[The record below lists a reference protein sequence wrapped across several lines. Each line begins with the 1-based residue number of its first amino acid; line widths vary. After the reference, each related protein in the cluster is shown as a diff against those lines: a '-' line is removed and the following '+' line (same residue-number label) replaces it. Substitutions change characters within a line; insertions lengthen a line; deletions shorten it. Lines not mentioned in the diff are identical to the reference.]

1 MDTIKNLAADVENV
15 PDLRYVVDTMT
26 QIFTIITTDRMIEL
40 KKNNRDQYEQE
51 LHDQFKDFCDKHYSL
66 FSVILDGELDS
77 MTHLVMM
84 IKTLCLV
91 KSGQITMDT
100 AYAHIR
106 EELSNHY
113 IYPQFGGKKGF
124 EKAIKDRSRNKKT
137 KQ

>member
-1 MDTIKNLAADVENV
+1 MDEIKNLSSDVNNI
-15 PDLRYVVDTMT
+15 PDLKYVVDTLT
-26 QIFTIITTDRMIEL
+26 QIFEVITTDEMIDMR
-40 KKNNRDQYEQE
+40 KTNRDQYEQT
-51 LHDQFKDFCDKHYSL
+51 LHDQFTEFCDKYYSL

-84 IKTLCLV
+84 INTLCLV

-106 EELSNHY
+106 EELSNQY

-124 EKAIKDRSRNKKT
+124 EKAIMSRNKHK
-137 KQ
+137 KPK

>member
-1 MDTIKNLAADVENV
+1 MDAIKNLSSDVANI
-15 PDLRYVVDTMT
+15 PDMKYIVDTLT
-26 QIFTIITTDRMIEL
+26 QIFEVITTERMIQL
-40 KKNNRDQYEQE
+40 QQNNREQYEQE
-51 LHDQFKDFCDKHYSL
+51 LHDQFKDFCDRYYSL

-91 KSGQITMDT
+91 KTGQITMDT

-113 IYPQFGGKKGF
+113 IYPKFGGKKGF
-124 EKAIKDRSRNKKT
+124 EKAIKSRGKKH
-137 KQ
+137 

>member
-1 MDTIKNLAADVENV
+1 MDEIKNLSTDVNNI
-15 PDLRYVVDTMT
+15 PDLKYVVDTLT
-26 QIFTIITTDRMIEL
+26 QIFEVISTDEMI
-40 KKNNRDQYEQE
+40 NMRNTNREQYEQT
-51 LHDQFKDFCDKHYSL
+51 LHDRFTEFCEKYYSL

-84 IKTLCLV
+84 IKTLCMV

-106 EELSNHY
+106 EELSNQY

-124 EKAIKDRSRNKKT
+124 EKAIMNRNKHK
-137 KQ
+137 KQK

>member
-1 MDTIKNLAADVENV
+1 MDSIKNLSADVENI
-15 PDLRYVVDTMT
+15 PDLKYVVDTLT
-26 QIFTIITTDRMIEL
+26 QIFMVISTDKMIEL
-40 KKNNRDQYEQE
+40 KKNNVEQYEQE
-51 LHDQFKDFCDKHYSL
+51 LHDQFTDFSEKYYSL

-84 IKTLCLV
+84 IKTLCMV

-100 AYAHIR
+100 AFAHIR
-106 EELSNHY
+106 EELSNQY

-124 EKAIKDRSRNKKT
+124 EKTIMERSKHKKS

>member
-1 MDTIKNLAADVENV
+1 MDEIKNLSSDVNNI
-15 PDLRYVVDTMT
+15 PDLKYVVDTLT
-26 QIFTIITTDRMIEL
+26 QIFEVITTDEMINMRERN
-40 KKNNRDQYEQE
+40 KEQYEQT
-51 LHDQFKDFCDKHYSL
+51 LHDQFTDFCEKYYSL

-84 IKTLCLV
+84 IKTLCMV

-106 EELSNHY
+106 EELSNKY

-124 EKAIKDRSRNKKT
+124 EKAIMTRNKHK
-137 KQ
+137 KQK